1 MDVTLVGTIIEVK
14 KIIGGVAGPS
24 VKIIV
29 EDRKGSCS
37 EVWIFADDLS
47 SFNDTWELGNEPA
60 NTYVITRIE

>member
-1 MDVTLVGTIIEVK
+1 MEVTLVGTIIEVN

-29 EDRKGSCS
+29 EDRNGSCS
-37 EVWIFADDLS
+37 EVLIFADDLS